1 MVIIQQPSGV
11 LTNDQKKI
19 KFEKSSSLREAMSL
33 IVDEGQEIG
42 KLFYKKYFF
51 PTQKT
56 NIGQWN
62 IS

>member
-19 KFEKSSSLREAMSL
+19 KFEKSSPLREAMSL

-42 KLFYKKYFF
+42 KLFYKK
-51 PTQKT
+51 
-56 NIGQWN
+56 
-62 IS
+62 